1 MRRTRGGVCLFAR
14 DQQSS
19 TPGGRLCAGYL
30 ISVREML
37 PVKKEL
43 LEGWLHKKKSGTKV
57 FSALA
62 GGANKR
68 WFNVRELQSSWGP
81 ELPAEL
87 ALCYYKSQREK
98 EPDGW
103 IYLKDV
109 TKISDDEKVFTLA
122 SPARTMTLEAQTR
135 AEHRLWLQGL
145 VHLCTLADLSDVQSD
160 IMKPAASVARPVN
173 TNPSSTSEKAAGG
186 SRAEE
191 KPSSFAVL
199 RSIQLKEEGDGESDS
214 NLDDTP
220 RSGSISASSRSS
232 SAKRD
237 KPDRQDH
244 RKTNFKP
251 QTGANTASR
260 MHGYIRKNAD
270 GSTPSAPHEE
280 AADAKNEEIVGISA
294 KSLYSPEQDALHS
307 AGPFN
312 HRSSSKQTPESPD
325 AGFGPGSNIDDMET
339 VELSTVSRRL
349 ASSMLRQRRVNMHRD
364 NEGQNSK
371 DDEEEGEQDDE
382 RPTPRLA
389 QGKIAASKTDYV
401 EEKPRQ
407 RVRRVVDQ
415 EDEEKRALELE
426 LEKLR
431 ASLLA
436 TDVSSTASGVASV
449 RRAPNNA
456 AADDT
461 EDEAEKT
468 IRDQESSSSAAAAA
482 AAATIR
488 VPTRPPPG
496 PGPAI
501 RYAVKEEQLHSKPP
515 LPRSVINPDPNFVS
529 ENWDE
534 TAVSAIR
541 VTPPRSS
548 TAKSLVET
556 VGVTPDKNWLE
567 EDFDKT

>member
-1 MRRTRGGVCLFAR
+1 
-14 DQQSS
+14 
-19 TPGGRLCAGYL
+19 
-30 ISVREML
+30 ML

-160 IMKPAASVARPVN
+160 IVKPAASSRPGN
-173 TNPSSTSEKAAGG
+173 FEKAAGG
-186 SRAEE
+186 GRAEE

-199 RSIQLKEEGDGESDS
+199 RSIQFKEEGDGESDS

-220 RSGSISASSRSS
+220 RSGSVSASSRSS

-244 RKTNFKP
+244 RKNNFKP
-251 QTGANTASR
+251 QSGANTASR

-270 GSTPSAPHEE
+270 GSTPSAPPEE
-280 AADAKNEEIVGISA
+280 AAGPLDLRAEAKSEENVMASA

-325 AGFGPGSNIDDMET
+325 VGFGPGSNIDDMET

-349 ASSMLRQRRVNMHRD
+349 ASSMLRQKRENMRRAND
-364 NEGQNSK
+364 EENCKQ
-371 DDEEEGEQDDE
+371 DDEADHDE
-382 RPTPRLA
+382 RPTPTVA
-389 QGKIAASKTDYV
+389 QGKIAPAKTVVV

-407 RVRRVVDQ
+407 GVRRVIDQ
-415 EDEEKRALELE
+415 EDEDKKALELE

-431 ASLLA
+431 SSLLA
-436 TDVSSTASGVASV
+436 TGVSSSTASGVESG
-449 RRAPNNA
+449 RRAPMNA
-456 AADDT
+456 AEATTTDDDT
-461 EDEAEKT
+461 EDEAEETK
-468 IRDQESSSSAAAAA
+468 RDQASSSG
-482 AAATIR
+482 ATIR
-488 VPTRPPPG
+488 VPPRPPPG
-496 PGPAI
+496 PGPVI
-501 RYAVKEEQLHSKPP
+501 RYAVKEEEEAHSKLPP
-515 LPRSVINPDPNFVS
+515 PRDVANPDPNFVS

-534 TAVSAIR
+534 TSATIR
-541 VTPPRSS
+541 VPPPRSS
-548 TAKSLVET
+548 TAKPLHQT
-556 VGVTPDKNWLE
+556 GGVTPDKNWLE